1 MLDNVTGWLL
11 VNHAADKVLTGM
23 ADVSKPFK
31 SMDWAVPKFEL
42 EEWLGLTCRE
52 ML

>member
-1 MLDNVTGWLL
+1 MDDAGKL
-11 VNHAADKVLTGM
+11 
-23 ADVSKPFK
+23 FK

-42 EEWLGLTCRE
+42 ERWLSWMCKE